1 MLSINKITQY
11 YFLLLLFSPLLS
23 YHTLR
28 SFNISSQYY
37 MGVMISLIGIMYLT
51 LSQKKIK
58 IPEYAWWLFLYIIY
72 TLVWSFN
79 TGEIE
84 ERGYRVFSK
93 NQLIHVFF
101 ALIVIENFNFTDRFV
116 YRIRPI
122 LKYTVIAAAA
132 VSIIQL
138 FYFSFMDANPIWT
151 RGEIG
156 ETLFGDLY
164 KDRRSSIFGFVD
176 PNELGLSYLPLLSVL
191 IGLLMYNRNKY
202 YYIFLLLGGISAF
215 LSNTRYVMVAF
226 VLLSLQIFIVQKES
240 IQGILRYL
248 LITFFLGFFLIQFLN
263 FIGYNLDDWVSD
275 RLFPEG
281 SLQETTRYKAF
292 ITFGIFFPEHP
303 WLGIGSMTDE
313 LKEASAQI
321 AQSSQIHVGYL
332 SHLVYYG
339 IFGSFLAFGFWFKLA
354 RHLLKTAKLTNYWG
368 SFFAF
373 LIFLWANATL
383 VTFHI
388 FFYGIIIALAV
399 DKYFRDKIAMQKR
412 LKMTVSN
419 LS

>member
-1 MLSINKITQY
+1 
-11 YFLLLLFSPLLS
+11 
-23 YHTLR
+23 
-28 SFNISSQYY
+28 
-37 MGVMISLIGIMYLT
+37 MGVMISLIGIMYHT
-51 LSQKKIK
+51 IAKKKIK
-58 IPEYAWWLFLYIIY
+58 IPGYAWWLFLYIIY
-72 TLVWSFN
+72 TLVWSFS

-138 FYFSFMDANPIWT
+138 FYFSFMDANPIWA

-156 ETLFGDLY
+156 DTLFGDLY

-176 PNELGLSYLPLLSVL
+176 PNELGLSYMPLLSVL
-191 IGLLMYNRNKY
+191 IGLLLYQKSKF
-202 YYIFLLLGGISAF
+202 YYIFLLLGAVSAF

-226 VLLSLQIFIVQKES
+226 ILLSLQIFIVQRES
-240 IQGILRYL
+240 LKGVFRYL
-248 LITFFLGFFLIQFLN
+248 LITFFVGFFLVQFLN
-263 FIGYNLDDWVSD
+263 LIGYNIDDWISS

-281 SLQETTRYKAF
+281 SLKETTRFKAF
-292 ITFGIFFPEHP
+292 ITFGIFFPDHP
-303 WLGIGSMTDE
+303 WFGIGEMTDE
-313 LKEASAQI
+313 LKDASAQI
-321 AQSSQIHVGYL
+321 AQSAQIHVGYL
-332 SHLVYYG
+332 SHLVYFG
-339 IFGSFLAFGFWFKLA
+339 IIGSFLAFGFWFKLA
-354 RHLLKTAKLTNYWG
+354 RHLYKTAKHSNYWG
-368 SFFAF
+368 SYLAF

-399 DKYFRDKIAMQKR
+399 DKHFRDKLELQKR
-412 LKMTVSN
+412 ATLIVKNNNANIS
-419 LS
+419 S